1 MFPSP
6 FWTDATFIGICLFLA
21 AIASGALAA
30 SYIRPE
36 SEVLEDR
43 LHHNPQARK
52 ETRAFLIYL
61 VLTVVLAL
69 AGLVAFLISFR

>member
-6 FWTDATFIGICLFLA
+6 FWTDATFIGICFILA
-21 AIASGALAA
+21 AIATGALAA

-43 LHHNPQARK
+43 LHHNPRARK
-52 ETRAFLIYL
+52 QTRAFLIYL